1 MVFGTRYRT
10 EDVIWHPSAR
20 HCHDSEGLYPAENDL
35 QRATHEMSYISV
47 PDPNLNRN
55 GSTYSHRDITNRRGC
70 LHRTM
75 LLDAAHVNGVV
86 VEGMSSRYLIRVEI
100 SS

>member
-20 HCHDSEGLYPAENDL
+20 HCQDSEGLYPAENDL
-35 QRATHEMSYISV
+35 QRATHEMSHISV

-55 GSTYSHRDITNRRGC
+55 GSTYLHRNITNRRGC
-70 LHRTM
+70 FYRITF
-75 LLDAAHVNGVV
+75 LDAAHVNGDV
-86 VEGMSSRYLIRVEI
+86 VEGMSSRYLD
-100 SS
+100 STKF